1 MLDDLK
7 LSLDKLTE
15 KMNEVAVFFCQETKK
30 FKLEELFLDL
40 LNFLRELETAQKV
53 RQWAVSRRC
62 DCGGCVPG
70 EPPATDPGG
79 EETEARGSQERS

>member
-15 KMNEVAVFFCQETKK
+15 KMNEVAGFFCQETKK

-40 LNFLRELETAQKV
+40 LSFLRELGNAQKV
-53 RQWAVSRRC
+53 SVRRAPQC
-62 DCGGCVPG
+62 
-70 EPPATDPGG
+70 
-79 EETEARGSQERS
+79 SK